1 MIIMMMMRMM
11 IILIISHNYNN
22 VNVIINRT
30 LNLKH
35 IREAYRKRKKETQS
49 LEYRARGEGTFRD
62 FYRSIYPLN
71 FLTFLNFI

>member
-1 MIIMMMMRMM
+1 MM

-30 LNLKH
+30 LHLKH
-35 IREAYRKRKKETQS
+35 VKRSIQKEKNKNTK
-49 LEYRARGEGTFRD
+49 LEYRARGRGGTSRHF
-62 FYRSIYPLN
+62 FNLSIYPFN

>member
-35 IREAYRKRKKETQS
+35 IREAYRKRNTKFRIQS
-49 LEYRARGEGTFRD
+49 QRRGD
-62 FYRSIYPLN
+62 F
-71 FLTFLNFI
+71 